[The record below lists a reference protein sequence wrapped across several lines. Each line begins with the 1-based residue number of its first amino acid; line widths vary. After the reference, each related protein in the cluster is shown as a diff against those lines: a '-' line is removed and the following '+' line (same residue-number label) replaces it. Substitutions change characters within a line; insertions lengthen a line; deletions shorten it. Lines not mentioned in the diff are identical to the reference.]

1 MDRLRDIK
9 KGGDGGNRSSA
20 RTSRDEDEEATPH
33 RRDQEMEM
41 DERPKAKSG
50 AAAGEQ
56 KSKGG
61 GLSSTIS
68 EHMRLYDD
76 IKDGLIKIR
85 EATRQIE
92 RLKEKEQKAIN
103 DAERKANMAELDKI
117 MSDTGKVTGMMKKKL
132 DEIKAENDK
141 YAAVKENMHSATT
154 QMRANMYQTNI
165 RRFHHEM
172 NAYNQAAADFKAA
185 LKERTRRQLP
195 ILIKGIDPETVEK
208 IVEEGHADEVISQAL
223 ISEDLDNVVAEIEA
237 RHKGIM
243 KLEQQVLEI
252 YQLFKDLAVL
262 VDLQQETMDV
272 ISERIERAK
281 DFTGVAEEELRKAK
295 EQQRKARNR
304 QCCIFIIVLC
314 ILVAILAPIL
324 ITQLGNL

>member
-1 MDRLRDIK
+1 LVDQPLLSSASVVYFVAMDRLRDIK

-117 MSDTGKVTGMMKKKL
+117 MSDTGKVTGMMKK
-132 DEIKAENDK
+132 
-141 YAAVKENMHSATT
+141 
-154 QMRANMYQTNI
+154 
-165 RRFHHEM
+165 
-172 NAYNQAAADFKAA
+172 
-185 LKERTRRQLP
+185 
-195 ILIKGIDPETVEK
+195 
-208 IVEEGHADEVISQAL
+208 
-223 ISEDLDNVVAEIEA
+223 EA
-237 RHKGIM
+237 G
-243 KLEQQVLEI
+243 
-252 YQLFKDLAVL
+252 
-262 VDLQQETMDV
+262 
-272 ISERIERAK
+272 
-281 DFTGVAEEELRKAK
+281 
-295 EQQRKARNR
+295 
-304 QCCIFIIVLC
+304 
-314 ILVAILAPIL
+314 
-324 ITQLGNL
+324 